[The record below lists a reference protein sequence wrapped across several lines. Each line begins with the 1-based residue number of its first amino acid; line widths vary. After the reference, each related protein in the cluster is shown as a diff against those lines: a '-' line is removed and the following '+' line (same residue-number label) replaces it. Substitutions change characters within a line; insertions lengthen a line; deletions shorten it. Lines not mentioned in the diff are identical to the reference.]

1 MGLSTEWAVG
11 WTNLGLWMVLSTD
24 LAFWWMAK
32 MKKEM
37 TALTTV
43 NSSELSV
50 LHRHYNPYGWVDLRA
65 IRQFW

>member
-1 MGLSTEWAVG
+1 MGFSTKSPFWWRSVCFDWG
-11 WTNLGLWMVLSTD
+11 LSTD

-43 NSSELSV
+43 SSSELSV
-50 LHRHYNPYGWVDLRA
+50 LHRH
-65 IRQFW
+65 